1 MCKWNE
7 LIFIKHLEKVTPSI
21 NSFSHLCNQKGFC
34 NNLQKNPN
42 EPFAQPNTKQK
53 TTLSLSTVHHQ
64 PLLYFSSFRFRLSE
78 LSITPTFTSSISR
91 VHFSVSWTGLIR
103 LLPGFASLLFPK
115 FREQF
120 LLLLFSMSRVHSM
133 LLPRF
138 LLATPSSWVCGCV
151 LVCAYM
157 LVCVCVFAY
166 MYVGRCV
173 PSHLFNYFSSVSCA
187 ASFASNPFFYLS
199 FKFLFPWPFVF
210 FLSLLLYTGI
220 QLINNVVLGAQQ
232 SSSAIHI
239 HVSIIPKLPS
249 HPGCHTT
256 LSRVPCAV

>member
-34 NNLQKNPN
+34 NILQKKPN

-53 TTLSLSTVHHQ
+53 TTLSLSAVHHQ
-64 PLLYFSSFRFRLSE
+64 PLLHFSSFRFRLSE
-78 LSITPTFTSSISR
+78 LSITPTFTSSVSR

-120 LLLLFSMSRVHSM
+120 PLLLFSMSRVHSL

-138 LLATPSSWVCGCV
+138 LLATPSSWVLWLCPRVCIHVCV
-151 LVCAYM
+151 SRLIM
-157 LVCVCVFAY
+157 FLFTCVCV
-166 MYVGRCV
+166 
-173 PSHLFNYFSSVSCA
+173 LFLPARLWVLNS
-187 ASFASNPFFYLS
+187 
-199 FKFLFPWPFVF
+199 LF
-210 FLSLLLYTGI
+210 
-220 QLINNVVLGAQQ
+220 
-232 SSSAIHI
+232 
-239 HVSIIPKLPS
+239 
-249 HPGCHTT
+249 
-256 LSRVPCAV
+256 